1 MTRQIALALAMA
13 LAVVGS
19 HAAPAAAAYEFY
31 IRIQGPKPAK
41 PPSTVVSKHVA
52 VIAFEFSVTS
62 PRDAASGQ
70 ATGKRQWGPITI
82 VREAPIS
89 AVVTIANAGIS
100 PLTSPSPG
108 ANAGVL
114 HEIVTVGCDGLDVQ
128 ADYGQG
134 AVRGVLAAQS
144 VDGLCIFG
152 VSMPSQSANAIVR
165 IGLTN
170 TPPGWSFN
178 SPPQSKCVHS
188 GETLDGTLGASPGIF
203 SFQWGAARSGA
214 RLAGPCGKP

>member
-1 MTRQIALALAMA
+1 MTRQIALALALT
-13 LAVVGS
+13 LAIVGS
-19 HAAPAAAAYEFY
+19 HAAPATAAYEFY
-31 IRIQGPKPAK
+31 IRVQGPKPAK
-41 PPSTVVSKHVA
+41 PTSTVAPKHVA
-52 VIAFEFSVTS
+52 VIAFEFSVIS
-62 PRDAASGQ
+62 PRDPASGQ
-70 ATGKRQWGPITI
+70 AIGKRQWGSITI
-82 VREAPIS
+82 VREAPTS
-89 AVVTIANAGIS
+89 AAV
-100 PLTSPSPG
+100 PLVSTGLTAPTSPSPG
-108 ANAGVL
+108 ANASLV

-152 VSMPSQSANAIVR
+152 VSMPSQAANAIVR

-188 GETLDGTLGASPGIF
+188 GETLDGTLGASPAIF
-203 SFQWGAARSGA
+203 SFQWGAARSA
-214 RLAGPCGKP
+214 ALPPGPCGKP

>member
-13 LAVVGS
+13 LAVVGT
-19 HAAPAAAAYEFY
+19 HAAPAAAAYDFY
-31 IRIQGPKPAK
+31 IRIQGPKPTKTTSA
-41 PPSTVVSKHVA
+41 VVPKHVA
-52 VIAFEFSVTS
+52 VIAFEFSVVS
-62 PRDAASGQ
+62 PRDPASGQ
-70 ATGKRQWGPITI
+70 TTGKRQWGSITI
-82 VREAPIS
+82 VREAPTS
-89 AVVTIANAGIS
+89 AALALANAAVI
-100 PLTSPSPG
+100 PPTSPSPG
-108 ANAGVL
+108 VNAGMV

-144 VDGLCIFG
+144 VDGVCIFG

-165 IGLTN
+165 VGLTN

-188 GETLDGTLGASPGIF
+188 GETLDGTLGASPAIF
-203 SFQWGAARSGA
+203 SFQWEAARSGA
-214 RLAGPCGKP
+214 LPPGPCGKP

>member
-1 MTRQIALALAMA
+1 MTRQIALVLALA
-13 LAVVGS
+13 LAVAGS
-19 HAAPAAAAYEFY
+19 NAAPASASYEFY

-41 PPSTVVSKHVA
+41 PTSTVAPKHVA
-52 VIAFEFSVTS
+52 VIAFEFSVIS

-70 ATGKRQWGPITI
+70 AIGKRQWGPITI
-82 VREAPIS
+82 VREAPTS
-89 AVVTIANAGIS
+89 TAAALVNAGLS
-100 PLTSPSPG
+100 APTSPSPG
-108 ANAGVL
+108 ANAGMV

-152 VSMPSQSANAIVR
+152 VSMPSQAANAIVR

-188 GETLDGTLGASPGIF
+188 GETLDGTLGASPAIF
-203 SFQWGAARSGA
+203 SFQWGAARSA
-214 RLAGPCGKP
+214 VLPPGPCGKP

>member
-1 MTRQIALALAMA
+1 MALAL
-13 LAVVGS
+13 VGS
-19 HAAPAAAAYEFY
+19 YAAPAAAAYEFY
-31 IRIQGPKPAK
+31 IRIQGPKPTK
-41 PPSTVVSKHVA
+41 PTSTVAPKHVA
-52 VIAFEFSVTS
+52 VIAFEFSVVS
-62 PRDAASGQ
+62 PRDPASGQ
-70 ATGKRQWGPITI
+70 TTGRRQWGPITI
-82 VREAPIS
+82 VREAPSS
-89 AVVTIANAGIS
+89 AALALANAGFS
-100 PLTSPSPG
+100 PPTSPSPG
-108 ANAGVL
+108 ANAGMVR
-114 HEIVTVGCDGLDVQ
+114 EIVTVGCDGLDVQ

-178 SPPQSKCVHS
+178 SPPQSKCVRS
-188 GETLDGTLGASPGIF
+188 GETLDGTLGASPAIF

-214 RLAGPCGKP
+214 LPSGPCGKP